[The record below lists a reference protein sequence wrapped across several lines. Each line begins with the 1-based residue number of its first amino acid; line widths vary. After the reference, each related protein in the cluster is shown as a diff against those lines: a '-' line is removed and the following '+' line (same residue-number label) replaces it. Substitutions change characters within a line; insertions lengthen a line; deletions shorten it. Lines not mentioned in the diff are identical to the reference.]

1 MDQTS
6 KSDTQAIS
14 CCDDVQEK
22 SQCCMASTVEI
33 VEPDE
38 YWVTGSVNTP
48 AGKVAQV
55 STKLTI
61 YDTLGSWKARWGIG
75 RMNYKV
81 TPGLYCVGQPNNMS
95 PVLVT
100 SNYKMSFD
108 RLRRELSE
116 INAWILVL
124 DTKGINIWCAA
135 GKGTFGTNE
144 LVNRISR
151 VNLSKIVSHE
161 TIVLPQLGA
170 PGIVAHEVQRS
181 SGFKVVFGPVRAADI
196 KTFINAGMKATAEM
210 RKVKFSFYDRLI
222 LTPIELVGTIKVSL
236 MTFGVLFMLNLL
248 SGSSF
253 GVVDFYGYIG
263 ALLVGC
269 FFVPIFLPW
278 IPGRAFAWKGWLLGI
293 LWAIGVNILN
303 GWSVNPKYSLAK
315 ALAYMLV
322 LPAISAY
329 YAMNFTGSSTY
340 TSFSGVLKEMK
351 IAVPAIVISL
361 FLGTVLLLFVAFVP
375 GGGR

>member
-1 MDQTS
+1 MDQTG
-6 KSDTQAIS
+6 KKDTQAIGCS
-14 CCDDVQEK
+14 GNVQEK
-22 SQCCMASTVEI
+22 SQCCQMAELNERWI
-33 VEPDE
+33 I
-38 YWVTGSVNTP
+38 GSIDTS
-48 AGKVAQV
+48 AGKVLQV

-61 YDTLGSWKARWGIG
+61 YDTLGSWKARWGID

-124 DTKGINIWCAA
+124 DTNGINIWCAA

-144 LVNRISR
+144 LVNRIAR

-170 PGIVAHEVQRS
+170 PGVVAHEVQRN

-196 KTFINAGMKATAEM
+196 KKFIDAGMKATADM

-236 MTFGVLFMLNLL
+236 MIFGVLFMLNLL
-248 SGSSF
+248 SGGFF

-269 FFVPIFLPW
+269 VLVPVLLPW
-278 IPGRAFAWKGWLLGI
+278 IPGKAFAWKGWLLGI

-303 GWSVNPKYSLAK
+303 GWPVNPGYSLAK

-340 TSFSGVLKEMK
+340 TSFSGVLREMK